1 MKTIRENAERFAVWR
16 MGNLHNL
23 HNWECT
29 YDEAATATGLPV
41 AQVKRICVANRWRF
55 FEEAGQIEDVDSMM
69 LAQNAVDVLHI
80 HV

>member
-1 MKTIRENAERFAVWR
+1 MIAVREEAERFAIWR
-16 MGNLHNL
+16 MGNM

-29 YDEAATATGLPV
+29 YEEAATATGLPV
-41 AQVKRICVANRWRF
+41 AQVKRICVANCWSF
-55 FEEAGQIEDVDSMM
+55 FDEEGQIEDVDSMM